1 MLKGA
6 CANTSVCRPEFDCVV
21 IASGRQ
27 NDLGNSAE
35 FNNALAIT
43 TLLLLKIMVR
53 KVTLSIYSTFQDRA
67 STGFLNLY

>member
-1 MLKGA
+1 MNLTNLRVWMLKGA

-43 TLLLLKIMVR
+43 TLLLLKIMVSN
-53 KVTLSIYSTFQDRA
+53 VNSFHLVDFS
-67 STGFLNLY
+67 G